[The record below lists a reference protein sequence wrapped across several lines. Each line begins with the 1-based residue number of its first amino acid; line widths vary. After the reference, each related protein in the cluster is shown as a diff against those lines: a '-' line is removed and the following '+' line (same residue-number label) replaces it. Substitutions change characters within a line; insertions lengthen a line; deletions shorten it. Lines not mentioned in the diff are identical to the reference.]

1 MDAPDGPRGRLPTRR
16 AGLPT
21 DGGDSVR
28 PSGLRLPARERR
40 RQLLDV
46 ALDAFAANGFHV
58 TSMDDIAEAAGVTK
72 PVLYQHFRSK
82 RALYLELLDD
92 VGARLMEAITKAT
105 ATATGP
111 RQQVEAGFAA
121 YFRFVSVN
129 ENAFRLLFGSLA
141 RRDEEF
147 SAAVR
152 RVEDSIAGAVAERID
167 ADVDTAHR
175 RLLAYAVVGMAEGA
189 SSHVVARRSL
199 ATRDERDD
207 GADGAVR
214 ADRADGEG
222 IDIDPDE
229 LAHRIAELAW
239 AGLRGVGSS

>member
-1 MDAPDGPRGRLPTRR
+1 
-16 AGLPT
+16 
-21 DGGDSVR
+21 
-28 PSGLRLPARERR
+28 
-40 RQLLDV
+40 
-46 ALDAFAANGFHV
+46 
-58 TSMDDIAEAAGVTK
+58 MDDIAEAAGVTK

-105 ATATGP
+105 ATASGP
-111 RQQVEAGFAA
+111 RHQVEAGFAA
-121 YFRFVSVN
+121 YFRFVAVH

-152 RVEDSIAGAVAERID
+152 RVEDSIAEAVAALID
-167 ADVDTAHR
+167 ADIDAAHQ

-189 SSHVVARRSL
+189 SSHVVTRRGQ
-199 ATRDERDD
+199 RQD
-207 GADGAVR
+207 GTGNR
-214 ADRADGEG
+214 M

-229 LAHRIAELAW
+229 LARRIAELAW

>member
-1 MDAPDGPRGRLPTRR
+1 MDAPDRPRGRLPTGR

-21 DGGDSVR
+21 DRGNAVR
-28 PSGLRLPARERR
+28 PPGPRLPARERR

-46 ALDAFAANGFHV
+46 ALEAFAANGFHV

-121 YFRFVSVN
+121 YFRFVSVH
-129 ENAFRLLFGSLA
+129 EHAFRLLFGSLA

-152 RVEDSIAGAVAERID
+152 RVEDSIAEAVADRID
-167 ADVDTAHR
+167 ADIDNAHR

-199 ATRDERDD
+199 AVRDD
-207 GADGAVR
+207 GAGRAVSGHPG
-214 ADRADGEG
+214 DRAG
-222 IDIDPDE
+222 IEIDPDE

>member
-1 MDAPDGPRGRLPTRR
+1 MRAPDRAEPGRG
-16 AGLPT
+16 A
-21 DGGDSVR
+21 
-28 PSGLRLPARERR
+28 RLPAAERR

-46 ALDAFAANGFHV
+46 ALEVFAANGFHL

-82 RALYLELLDD
+82 RALYIELLDD

-105 ATATGP
+105 ATASGP

-121 YFRFVSVN
+121 YFRFVAVH

-152 RVEDSIAGAVAERID
+152 RVEDSIAEAIAELID
-167 ADVDTAHR
+167 ADIDTAHQ

-189 SSHVVARRSL
+189 SSHVVTRRGP
-199 ATRDERDD
+199 RND
-207 GADGAVR
+207 GAG
-214 ADRADGEG
+214 DRV

-229 LAHRIAELAW
+229 LARRIAELAW
-239 AGLRGVGSS
+239 AGLRGVGSA